1 MTAAQETEVP
11 RARPAAGTLRLGLL
25 GLGTVGRALTT
36 LIEEKGLGIEVKSI
50 LVRDPS
56 RPREGPVTTDAAR
69 FRSGSYDVVVEA
81 MGGVEPAA
89 SLVAHFL
96 RRGIPVVT
104 ANKALVAERGEE
116 LAELAAAHGT
126 ELRCEA
132 AVAGGIP
139 ILDVIGRSL
148 RAATVHRIAAVLNA
162 TSNVV
167 LTRMARGL
175 RLGRAV
181 EEARRLGFAE
191 ADPTLDLSGVD
202 AAQKLSILVRRL
214 GGLLP
219 YEQIERTGIGTV
231 TPIDCARAARL
242 GYALKPVA
250 WARLAR
256 DSAEAFAAPALV
268 PKRGPLGRADNEAN
282 CVVLSTDTVGDLSF
296 SGPGAGGRATASAIL
311 DDLAAIARHERAPAP
326 LPPRPL
332 SPRPAVTRWLLVLP
346 LAADVDGLL
355 PLLGQV
361 REVRELREGGLP
373 VIAAV
378 TAPLPSERIETL
390 RTLLRP
396 VRAVSDVRAFRLL
409 ED

>member
-1 MTAAQETEVP
+1 MTVLAQVTQK
-11 RARPAAGTLRLGLL
+11 TIRLGLI
-25 GLGTVGRALTT
+25 GLGTVGQALCR
-36 LIEEKGLGIEVKSI
+36 LLDEKSLDFEIASV
-50 LVRDPS
+50 LVRDPKKA
-56 RPREGPVTTDAAR
+56 RCVPVTTDAER
-69 FRSGSYDVVVEA
+69 FRSGRYHAVVEV
-81 MGGVEPAA
+81 MGGVEPAG

-104 ANKALVAERGEE
+104 ANKALLAERGEE
-116 LAELAAAHGT
+116 LAALAAAHGT
-126 ELRCEA
+126 ALRGEA
-132 AVAGGIP
+132 AVAGAIP

-162 TSNVV
+162 TSNFV

-202 AAQKLSILVRRL
+202 AAQKLSILVARL
-214 GGLLP
+214 GGALP
-219 YEQIERTGIGTV
+219 YERIERTDIGAV
-231 TPIDCARAARL
+231 TPLDCARAKGL
-242 GYALKPVA
+242 GYVVKPVA
-250 WARLAR
+250 WAQL
-256 DSAEAFAAPALV
+256 DGESVEAFVAPALV
-268 PKRGPLGRADNEAN
+268 PKRSPLARADDEAN

-296 SGPGAGGRATASAIL
+296 TGPGAGGTATASAIL
-311 DDLAAIARHERAPAP
+311 DDLAAIARGEKTEPP

-332 SPRPAVTRWLLVLP
+332 SQKNAETRWLLVLP

-355 PLLGQV
+355 PLLGQTGV
-361 REVRELREGGLP
+361 GLREVRELREGGLP

-378 TAPLPSERIETL
+378 TAPATSERIEAL